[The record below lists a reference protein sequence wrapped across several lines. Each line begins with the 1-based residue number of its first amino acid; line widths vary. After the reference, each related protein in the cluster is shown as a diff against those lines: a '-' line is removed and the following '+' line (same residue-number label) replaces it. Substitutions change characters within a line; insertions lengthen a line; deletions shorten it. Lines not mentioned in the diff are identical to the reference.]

1 MPVMTPSTVTGALPC
16 QIAESHKLSPPPRPQ
31 SQFPRPFAVNSDGDT
46 ALHWAAFRGN
56 RRILRKL
63 IAAKADVDA
72 RDNFF
77 G

>member
-1 MPVMTPSTVTGALPC
+1 
-16 QIAESHKLSPPPRPQ
+16 
-31 SQFPRPFAVNSDGDT
+31 VNSDGDT